1 LAVFLSLHRALSA
14 VPSDYTGFSKVV
26 MEILSF
32 LRGMHGQTTTQK
44 EDREQEET
52 YALENQA

>member
-1 LAVFLSLHRALSA
+1 
-14 VPSDYTGFSKVV
+14 